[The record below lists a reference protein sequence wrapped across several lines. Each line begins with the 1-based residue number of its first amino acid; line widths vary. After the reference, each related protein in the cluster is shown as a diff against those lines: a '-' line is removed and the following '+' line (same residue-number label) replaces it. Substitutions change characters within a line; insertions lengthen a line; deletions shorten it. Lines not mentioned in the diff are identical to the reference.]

1 MPNEGALSD
10 AGVTS
15 VTNVATA
22 EAASGTHGAGGARR
36 ADVLRSMRASDIEP
50 YTGLRYL
57 SKLFRMMA
65 ILLLLVVIEE
75 TVTGFY
81 RFGMGAVPVLLG
93 VITRLLVAA
102 GLLWGVG
109 DLALLLID
117 VGHDVRAARIL
128 LARQLAHQA
137 GEAHASLTPV
147 GMSTIVAASPTA
159 DVAGGPGSVAAAD

>member
-1 MPNEGALSD
+1 MPDEKIAPVAGALASD
-10 AGVTS
+10 P
-15 VTNVATA
+15 
-22 EAASGTHGAGGARR
+22 GARR
-36 ADVLRSMRASDIEP
+36 GDVLRSMRASDIEP

-65 ILLLLVVIEE
+65 ILLLLVVLEE

-93 VITRLLVAA
+93 VVTRLLVAA

-128 LARQLAHQA
+128 LARQLAHHA
-137 GEAHASLTPV
+137 GEAHATLT
-147 GMSTIVAASPTA
+147 ASPTPA
-159 DVAGGPGSVAAAD
+159 RAAAVVTPGAATTVAGEAAKITG

>member
-1 MPNEGALSD
+1 MPNERALAD
-10 AGVTS
+10 
-15 VTNVATA
+15 TNVATA
-22 EAASGTHGAGGARR
+22 QAASGTHGDGGARKG
-36 ADVLRSMRASDIEP
+36 DVLRSMRASDIEP

-65 ILLLLVVIEE
+65 ILLLLVVVEE
-75 TVTGFY
+75 TITGFY

-93 VITRLLVAA
+93 VVTRLLVAA

-137 GEAHASLTPV
+137 GEAHASLTPMRTPAMV
-147 GMSTIVAASPTA
+147 PIVTAS
-159 DVAGGPGSVAAAD
+159 AAAGSGSSPGAAD

>member
-1 MPNEGALSD
+1 MPNE
-10 AGVTS
+10 
-15 VTNVATA
+15 TA
-22 EAASGTHGAGGARR
+22 ADAASAPGAAPHARKG
-36 ADVLRSMRASDIEP
+36 DVLRSMRASDIEP

-93 VITRLLVAA
+93 VVTRLLVAA

-128 LARQLAHQA
+128 LGRQVAHHLQVHHPDLGARA
-137 GEAHASLTPV
+137 TPPQ
-147 GMSTIVAASPTA
+147 TEVATTRRAERR
-159 DVAGGPGSVAAAD
+159 

>member
-1 MPNEGALSD
+1 MPNERAPSD
-10 AGVTS
+10 AKVT
-15 VTNVATA
+15 TA
-22 EAASGTHGAGGARR
+22 HAASGTHGDGGARKG
-36 ADVLRSMRASDIEP
+36 DVLRSMRASDIEP

-93 VITRLLVAA
+93 VVTRLLVAA

-137 GEAHASLTPV
+137 GAEHASLTPV
-147 GMSTIVAASPTA
+147 LTPAMLAAIPSSPA
-159 DVAGGPGSVAAAD
+159 PPGRAPGATD